1 MPNRP
6 IGSNRP
12 RIEPF
17 VNDPA
22 TRGDQPIAETRSTPD
37 SVSTRTH
44 TDAFRRADAASLLNA
59 NGRAQASVNNL
70 KQAPGLLN
78 GSVVLPHAGSEH
90 PAVSQ
95 VQGALQTLSR
105 RSGQNDLNIPRTGS
119 WDAATTEAVKAFQK
133 SHGLTVDGVV
143 GPRTAAAL
151 DKALKQG
158 QPSSVLVGRLNEMP
172 TDKPDLDPKSV
183 GKAAEML
190 VEKYG
195 NNYGVPDAW
204 YNIDPNHALP
214 ANVSLGGMKGKW
226 KCNLFGGNAM
236 RAAGFEPPYYG
247 NRGKGEYPNANQFFK
262 WSDKYAEQ
270 YGNKSHF
277 KMVSELAVDGLDY
290 ETKKEKILEV
300 LKTIQPGDM
309 VMVDHRGS
317 EVADGGHTRVATSA
331 FDPETMTFEAAQ
343 ASRNAGLIKTTGY
356 GAFTGE
362 EHIWVLRPNRPADD

>member
-105 RSGQNDLNIPRTGS
+105 RSGQNDLNVPRTGS

-343 ASRNAGLIKTTGY
+343 ASRNEGLIKTTGY